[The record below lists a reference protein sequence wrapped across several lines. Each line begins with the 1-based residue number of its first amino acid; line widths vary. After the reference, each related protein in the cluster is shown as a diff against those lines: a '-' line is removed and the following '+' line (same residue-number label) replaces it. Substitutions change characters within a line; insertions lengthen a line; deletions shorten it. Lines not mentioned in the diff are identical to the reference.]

1 MEFLARTL
9 ILIVERQDLVV
20 LCLLQH
26 VRISLIAILLIVVVG
41 VPLGLF
47 IGQYRIFAQPVIY
60 LTGILY
66 TIPVLALFGFLIPF
80 FGIGDRPTFFALFIY
95 GLLPVVRNTF
105 VGVTTVD
112 EAVLEAARGM
122 GCTELQLLAKIRL
135 PLAMPM
141 IISGIR
147 TITVMTISIATIAAF
162 IGAGGLG
169 VLIFR
174 GITTYNT
181 ELTFAGSLLVAGL
194 ALGADGVLA
203 VMEKQLLKR
212 TR

>member
-1 MEFLARTL
+1 MTFLQRTFEL
-9 ILIVERQDLVV
+9 IALRQDLIL
-20 LCLLQH
+20 LCLSQH
-26 VRISLIAILLIVVVG
+26 IRISLVAIGLIVCFG
-41 VPLGLF
+41 VPLGLL
-47 IGQYRIFAQPVIY
+47 IGRFRFFAQPIIY

-66 TIPVLALFGFLIPF
+66 TIPVLALFGFLIPVL
-80 FGIGDRPTFFALFIY
+80 GIGDKPTFFALFIY
-95 GLLPVVRNTF
+95 GLLPVVRNTY

-112 EAVLEAARGM
+112 EAIIEAARGM
-122 GCTELQLLAKIRL
+122 GCTELQLLWKIRL
-135 PLAMPM
+135 PLALPM
-141 IISGIR
+141 IVSGVR

-181 ELTFAGSLLVAGL
+181 ELTFAGSLLVASL
-194 ALGADGVLA
+194 ALGADGFLA
-203 VMEKQLLKR
+203 FLEHLILRR